1 MAKSQDASFLILLML
16 IILSILIFF
25 RNGVYLIFDR
35 NFLNLEEYLH
45 EEHKSVIDYFL
56 SIFAAI
62 NFFLAAVIVL
72 KRNVHNDILT
82 YGLFY
87 VMFSSILRLYVHYL
101 KITHKDRE
109 LNVNV
114 NTLQDVNGLL
124 LFLIS
129 GFILA
134 NIFLKN

>member
-16 IILSILIFF
+16 IILSILLFF
-25 RNGVYLIFDR
+25 RNGLYLIFDR

-45 EEHKSVIDYFL
+45 EDHKRVIDYFL

-62 NFFLAAVIVL
+62 NFFLASVIVL
-72 KRNVHNDILT
+72 KRNVRNDLLT

-101 KITHKDRE
+101 KVTHKDKE